1 MPRPKNPNPKTSTP
15 PPAESRSPK
24 TTCSDASFIS
34 PVAAVERP
42 KLTLLDYEE
51 REQLRALL
59 HSGVFRKAW
68 NNVLLSRPS
77 VMPPAPA
84 GADSAMLSTLA
95 NNRLNQLYG
104 WEQFAAAI
112 LSQIEDP
119 APRAPRVADDYSG

>member
-1 MPRPKNPNPKTSTP
+1 MPRPKNPNPPKP
-15 PPAESRSPK
+15 PKAPGSPK
-24 TTCSDASFIS
+24 TISSDASFIS

-42 KLTLLDYEE
+42 KLTPLDYEE

-59 HSGVFRKAW
+59 HSAVFRKAW

-77 VMPPAPA
+77 VMPPVPM
-84 GADSAMLSTLA
+84 GADSAMLSVLA

-119 APRAPRVADDYSG
+119 APKAPRVADDYSG

>member
-1 MPRPKNPNPKTSTP
+1 MPRPKNPNPA
-15 PPAESRSPK
+15 PPAAPKPSK
-24 TTCSDASFIS
+24 TTSSDASFVS

-42 KLTLLDYEE
+42 KLTPLDYEE
-51 REQLRALL
+51 REQLRTLL
-59 HSGVFRKAW
+59 HSAVFRKAW

-77 VMPPAPA
+77 VMPPMPM
-84 GADSAMLSTLA
+84 GADSSMLSTLA